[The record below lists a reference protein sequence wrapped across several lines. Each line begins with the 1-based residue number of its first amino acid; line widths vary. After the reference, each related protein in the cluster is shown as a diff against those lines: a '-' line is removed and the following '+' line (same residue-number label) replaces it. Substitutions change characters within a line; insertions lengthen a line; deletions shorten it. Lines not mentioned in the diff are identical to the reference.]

1 MALAAALLLA
11 GCGSDDGSAEDGTS
25 PSASPSSSAPASSV
39 SPTAEAKPTTTPA
52 PAGTPDC
59 AQVWQVGSTLPKGYA
74 GCAEAGVLVAPD
86 GLGCSSGQV
95 LVRYDER
102 LWAVRGGAIAGGDTP
117 LQDSKEYRKIVSTCR
132 G

>member
-25 PSASPSSSAPASSV
+25 PSARPSSSAPASSA
-39 SPTAEAKPTTTPA
+39 SPTAAAKPTTTPA

-59 AQVWQVGSTLPKGYA
+59 AQVWQVGSTLPKGYD
-74 GCAEAGVLVAPD
+74 GCAEAGLLVAPD

-95 LVRYDER
+95 LVRYDQR

-117 LQDSKEYRKIVSTCR
+117 LQDSEEYRKIVSTCR